1 MNNLVKS
8 HHPSTTWGSA
18 SYLIPSDFGIA
29 TETILGRTAQRIS
42 YACGQYAAD
51 SAATIVF
58 FEKAF
63 QAAQAVEATPIV
75 SSTIRRE
82 AEVEKREK
90 LIDYLSNMDTVGST
104 NAGDVGIDAPSR
116 DAGICFLRSMS
127 EYQIAPKLM
136 EDGEGGIVFFWGN
149 PAVLMVSVE
158 NDQLHTIV
166 RPGSQD
172 AVYVPTSRIVDGR
185 APSSIMRRVPS
196 IEHAALLSL

>member
-1 MNNLVKS
+1 MNSLVKS
-8 HHPSTTWGSA
+8 PHPSATWGSA
-18 SYLIPSDFGIA
+18 SYAIPADFGIA
-29 TETILGRTAQRIS
+29 TETILGRTVQRIS
-42 YACGQYAAD
+42 YACAHYAAD

-58 FEKAF
+58 FEKAV

-82 AEVEKREK
+82 AEIEKRER
-90 LIDYLSNMDTVGST
+90 LIDYLT
-104 NAGDVGIDAPSR
+104 NIGATGAADIGIDSPSR

-127 EYQIAPKLM
+127 DYQIAPKLM

-158 NDQLHTIV
+158 DHQLHTIV
-166 RPGSQD
+166 RPGSKD

-185 APSSIMRRVPS
+185 VPSSIMRRVPS